1 MEVSLSVKSVQLDKE
16 DVRALLQ
23 AIRDCEKATFPDK
36 EIFISCVVPEMKVKD
51 LMNIMASI
59 RPPFAFRSMLKTT
72 K

>member
-23 AIRDCEKATFPDK
+23 AIRDCEEATFPDK
-36 EIFISCVVPEMKVKD
+36 EIFISCVVPEMNVED
-51 LMNIMASI
+51 LTNILASI
-59 RPPFAFRSMLKTT
+59 RPPFAFRSMLKRT